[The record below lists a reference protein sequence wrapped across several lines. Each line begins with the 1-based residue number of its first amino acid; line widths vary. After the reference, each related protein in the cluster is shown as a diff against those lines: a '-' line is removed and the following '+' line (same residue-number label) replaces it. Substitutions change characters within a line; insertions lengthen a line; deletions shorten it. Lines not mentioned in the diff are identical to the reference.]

1 MRVLEPALTAAPVDY
16 LMLSHN
22 RLGAEGIQFG
32 VRVLRSNPAM
42 RYLVLAN
49 NQIHDRG
56 DLLSLVCVAREHAT
70 LDNLNL
76 EGCGIGSKLMDLLR

>member
-49 NQIHDRG
+49 NLIHDRG
-56 DLLSLVCVAREHAT
+56 DLLSLVRAAREHPT
-70 LDNLNL
+70 LENLNL
-76 EGCGIGSKLMDLLR
+76 